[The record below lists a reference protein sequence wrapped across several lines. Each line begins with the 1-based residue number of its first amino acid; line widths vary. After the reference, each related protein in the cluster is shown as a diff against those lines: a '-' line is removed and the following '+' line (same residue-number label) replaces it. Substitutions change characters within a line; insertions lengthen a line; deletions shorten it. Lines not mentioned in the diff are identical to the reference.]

1 MLIHTYSIL
10 NIYMKKQKKAFQH
23 PFGNICGVTGMSER
37 GQVVI
42 PVEARKLLKTKAGDQ
57 FVVFEHNGFLIL
69 LPEKMVSKMMQ
80 KMTKILGKN

>member
-1 MLIHTYSIL
+1 
-10 NIYMKKQKKAFQH
+10 MKKSTKSLQH
-23 PFGNICGVTGMSER
+23 PFGNICGVTSLGER

-42 PVEARKLLKTKAGDQ
+42 PVEARKTLGAKTGDQ

-80 KMTKILGKN
+80 KITKVLGKK